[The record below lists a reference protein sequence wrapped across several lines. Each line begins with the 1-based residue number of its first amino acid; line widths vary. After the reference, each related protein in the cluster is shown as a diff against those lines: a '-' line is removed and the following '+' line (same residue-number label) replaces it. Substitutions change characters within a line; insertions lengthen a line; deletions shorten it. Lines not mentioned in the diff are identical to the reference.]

1 MYECVCEGGKER
13 EGEGR
18 GGEGLKRVILTSNT
32 YGHCHILTHLTKFG
46 DNCKVNLTTT
56 GLCKLY

>member
-1 MYECVCEGGKER
+1 MCEFVCGGGK
-13 EGEGR
+13 GR
-18 GGEGLKRVILTSNT
+18 GGGLKRVILTSNT

-56 GLCKLY
+56 GVCELC